1 MGWGPE
7 GGRVAEVGGWPAVET
22 PRLDLEKGMLRWYQR
37 LGQGSVL
44 KVVLGDGLLTV
55 REHQLAVMAM
65 EVLVRRTHA

>member
-1 MGWGPE
+1 M
-7 GGRVAEVGGWPAVET
+7 AEVGGWPAVET
-22 PRLDLEKGMLRWYQR
+22 PRLDSEKGMLRWYQH

-55 REHQLAVMAM
+55 GERLLAVMAM